1 MKPPMGVFQIK
12 NLNTNKV
19 LIDSSIDMVFKWN
32 RHKMELKFGTHRNK
46 KLQKAKM
53 FFELGIKY
61 YPKSP
66 NVYNSMADYYISQKD
81 NKKALEYATKA
92 YEISS
97 NDYFAKRIKTLK
109 N

>member
-32 RHKMELKFGTHRNK
+32 RHKMELKFGNHRNK

-97 NDYFAKRIKTLK
+97 NDYFTKRIKTLK